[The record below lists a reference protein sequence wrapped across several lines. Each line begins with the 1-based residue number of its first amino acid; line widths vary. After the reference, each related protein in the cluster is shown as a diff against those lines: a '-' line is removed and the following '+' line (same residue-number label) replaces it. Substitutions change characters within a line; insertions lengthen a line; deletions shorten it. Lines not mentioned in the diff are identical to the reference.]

1 MYNIILQLHI
11 IIDNI
16 KDQKNQELNFVGWT
30 QFELDNLLRER
41 LILTRVVSIL
51 NPITIQ
57 LNELVDTNRS
67 YLALVHK
74 STKNWQ

>member
-30 QFELDNLLRER
+30 QFELGSLLRER